1 MHYFMVRL
9 YLVRHGR
16 TEWNELGKYQGQS
29 DIALSPIGEEQAK
42 RLAEHFPAKKLDAVY
57 ASDLKRAYSTAEG
70 VAKRYGLVPQKETSF
85 RELDFGDWEGS
96 TYKEIMDGWPKEG
109 ANFFGAPEKLKI
121 PNGES
126 FTMLQ
131 ERAMARLNE
140 IITMSDV
147 MGHDS
152 IAIFA
157 HGAIIKTMLATLMHI
172 PLHYLWAIQQGNTAV
187 NVINFD
193 AGYVGIELI
202 NSTEHLRMR

>member
-1 MHYFMVRL
+1 
-9 YLVRHGR
+9 
-16 TEWNELGKYQGQS
+16 
-29 DIALSPIGEEQAK
+29 
-42 RLAEHFPAKKLDAVY
+42 
-57 ASDLKRAYSTAEG
+57 
-70 VAKRYGLVPQKETSF
+70 
-85 RELDFGDWEGS
+85 
-96 TYKEIMDGWPKEG
+96 
-109 ANFFGAPEKLKI
+109 
-121 PNGES
+121 
-126 FTMLQ
+126 
-131 ERAMARLNE
+131 MARLNE

-147 MGHDS
+147 MGHES